1 MKSVFIVLLSS
12 MLFHVISARPDGAPK
27 GACDS
32 MTPSKADHGGAD
44 PKEANTS
51 PYKVT
56 VNKSYYKAGEPVNV
70 NIEGSMSNMI
80 MGILVQARQKG
91 SSIPI
96 GTFSNNLSPGVRHL
110 ECTKTNVSLTDVYIH
125 G

>member
-1 MKSVFIVLLSS
+1 
-12 MLFHVISARPDGAPK
+12 
-27 GACDS
+27 
-32 MTPSKADHGGAD
+32 MTPNPAVDGGHGAQPKLAD
-44 PKEANTS
+44 TS

-96 GTFSNNLSPGVRHL
+96 GTFSNNLSPGVKHL
-110 ECTKTNVSLTDVYIH
+110 ECAKLNVSLTDVYIH
-125 G
+125 GQKRSFVLL